1 MTMRTIFKT
10 TTMVGTLGVL
20 AACQPAIPDSGFGAP
35 GRGVGFDTSA
45 QARAQ
50 LDQPSAVQA
59 QTLPSSNA
67 QNQAAQLANQP
78 APRPVQVPAQTSQQQ
93 VAVQVPAPQTL
104 PPAAASTQVVQQQVP
119 HGVSTGPRTSV
130 IDGRSVLNA
139 SPSNPAP
146 VAANN
151 PGISDENDFDA
162 VAERQSIE
170 SDKARIAANRAQ
182 YAVIQ
187 PTALPT
193 RSESS
198 QPNVVAY
205 ALQTKHPRGTQ
216 VHRRRGFASA
226 AKTERNCAVYSTADE
241 AQIDFLARGGPSRDR
256 LALDPD
262 GDGYACAWNPAKY
275 RG

>member
-1 MTMRTIFKT
+1 MTMRKIFKT
-10 TTMVGTLGVL
+10 TTIVGALGVL
-20 AACQPAIPDSGFGAP
+20 AACQPAVPDSGFGAP

-50 LDQPSAVQA
+50 LDRPTAVQA

-67 QNQAAQLANQP
+67 QNQAAQLAN
-78 APRPVQVPAQTSQQQ
+78 RPVPTQAPTPVPSSPVSQPLPSAAPTGQTVPQ
-93 VAVQVPAPQTL
+93 VA
-104 PPAAASTQVVQQQVP
+104 S
-119 HGVSTGPRTSV
+119 GVSTGPRTSV
-130 IDGRSVLNA
+130 VDGRNVLNA

-146 VAANN
+146 LVTSN
-151 PGISDENDFDA
+151 PSISDENDFDA

-170 SDKARIAANRAQ
+170 SDKARIEANRAQ

-193 RSESS
+193 RGEDS

-216 VHRRRGFASA
+216 VHRRGGFASA
-226 AKTERNCAVYSTADE
+226 AKTQRNCAVYSTSDE
-241 AQIDFLARGGPSRDR
+241 AQIDFLARGGPNRDR